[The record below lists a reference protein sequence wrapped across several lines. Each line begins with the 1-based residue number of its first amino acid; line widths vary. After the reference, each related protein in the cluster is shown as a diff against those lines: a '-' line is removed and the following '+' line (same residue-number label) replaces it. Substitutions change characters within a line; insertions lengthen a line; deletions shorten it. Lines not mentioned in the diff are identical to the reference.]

1 MDDSSLIWD
10 DGALVTIDQRGL
22 PHEVRELRLRTVDE
36 IIDAITTLAIRGAPA
51 IGIAGA
57 FGVVIATRAHTR
69 DGMPGAADRP
79 TNGVPGKTGGSTDG
93 VLDDG
98 GSPVHSVP
106 GETGI
111 RARGV
116 VDVAAVQAEAD
127 RIAAARPTAV
137 NLAWAVDRVRAR
149 IADGAD
155 AVLAET
161 LDLLAEDGRVNLA
174 AATHAADLVQRL
186 CGERPLRLLTH
197 CNTGRLATS
206 AFGTAIGALRV
217 LHERGAVEDVIV
229 DETRPLLQGAR
240 LTAWELAEAGIPHRL
255 TIDSAAA
262 WAMATGQVDAVLV
275 GADRITANGDVA
287 NKIGTFTLA
296 LAARHH
302 GIPFIVVA
310 PESTRDPAMAT
321 GAQIVVEQRT
331 AAEVTGFGGI
341 ATAPADTAVF
351 NPAFDVTPTDLVT
364 AVVTE
369 NGVVYRN
376 SDEFDEEGSAV
387 TAATTANT
395 GGTQPFAVPGRTIPA
410 AAAAEVG
417 TVDRT
422 QRFPEQSQTIAAHA
436 AEVAADHTLQRFADR
451 GRAIADTA
459 HQLYGR
465 GWMPGTAG
473 NISVRIDD
481 DALIT
486 ASGLSKG
493 ELGADDTVLVAISD
507 TTPRPGQ
514 SRKPSAETSI
524 HTAVYRTRPAGAVVH
539 VHSPFATAL
548 ATTAARPGAAVTPVR
563 ITGFELLKGF
573 GLADPSSVAIPV
585 FPNWPDVP
593 RIGTDIETY
602 LRENPDAPPIL
613 LITGHGISTWGD
625 TLAQA
630 RDRAEC
636 LEALC
641 ELIARTGRT
650 DATPL
655 EIGPT

>member
-36 IIDAITTLAIRGAPA
+36 VIEAITTLAIRGAPA

-57 FGVVIATRAHTR
+57 FGVVIATRAHTH
-69 DGMPGAADRP
+69 D
-79 TNGVPGKTGGSTDG
+79 GVPGEAGDSTDG
-93 VLDDG
+93 IPDNG
-98 GSPVHSVP
+98 GSPVQSLP
-106 GETGI
+106 GETEI
-111 RARGV
+111 RTRPV

-137 NLAWAVDRVRAR
+137 NLAWAVDRVRGR
-149 IADGAD
+149 VADGAD

-161 LDLLAEDGRVNLA
+161 LEMLAEDGRVNLA
-174 AATHAADLVQRL
+174 AATHAADLVQHL
-186 CGERPLRLLTH
+186 CGARPLRLLTH

-206 AFGTAIGALRV
+206 AVGTAIGALRV
-217 LHERGAVEDVIV
+217 LHERGVVEDVIV

-310 PESTRDPAMAT
+310 PESTRDTAMAT
-321 GAQIVVEQRT
+321 GAQIVVEQRA
-331 AAEVTGFGGI
+331 AAEVTGFGGVD
-341 ATAPADTAVF
+341 TAPAGTAVF
-351 NPAFDVTPTDLVT
+351 NPAFDVTPTELVT

-376 SDEFDEEGSAV
+376 SDTYAEHGRAS
-387 TAATTANT
+387 AATVEN
-395 GGTQPFAVPGRTIPA
+395 PDRPLA
-410 AAAAEVG
+410 ARGQA
-417 TVDRT
+417 
-422 QRFPEQSQTIAAHA
+422 IAA
-436 AEVAADHTLQRFADR
+436 
-451 GRAIADTA
+451 TA
-459 HQLYGR
+459 RQLYER

-473 NISVRIDD
+473 NISVRVDPAD
-481 DALIT
+481 TLVT

-493 ELGADDTVLVAISD
+493 ELGEDDTVLVAIAD
-507 TTPRPGQ
+507 TIARPGQ

-548 ATTAARPGAAVTPVR
+548 ATTSARPGGAVTPLR
-563 ITGFELLKGF
+563 ISGFELLKGF
-573 GLADPSSVAIPV
+573 GLTDPSTVVIPV
-585 FPNWPDVP
+585 FPNWPEVA
-593 RIGTDIETY
+593 RIGADIDTY
-602 LRENPDAPPIL
+602 LSENPDAPPIL
-613 LITGHGISTWGD
+613 FITGHGITTWGD

-650 DATPL
+650 DAMPL

>member
-22 PHEVRELRLRTVDE
+22 PHEVRELRLRAVDE

-57 FGVVIATRAHTR
+57 FGVVIATRVHTR
-69 DGMPGAADRP
+69 D
-79 TNGVPGKTGGSTDG
+79 
-93 VLDDG
+93 
-98 GSPVHSVP
+98 
-106 GETGI
+106 
-111 RARGV
+111 GV

-137 NLAWAVDRVRAR
+137 NLAWAVDRVRGR
-149 IADGAD
+149 IADGVD

-161 LDLLAEDGRVNLA
+161 LDMLAEDGRVNLA

-186 CGERPLRLLTH
+186 CGDRPLRLLTH

-206 AFGTAIGALRV
+206 AVGTAIGALRV

-310 PESTRDPAMAT
+310 PESTRDTAMAT
-321 GAQIVVEQRT
+321 GAQIVVEQRA
-331 AAEVTGFGGI
+331 AAEVTGFGGV

-376 SDEFDEEGSAV
+376 SDSFDARGQEI
-387 TAATTANT
+387 AATA
-395 GGTQPFAVPGRTIPA
+395 R
-410 AAAAEVG
+410 
-417 TVDRT
+417 
-422 QRFPEQSQTIAAHA
+422 
-436 AEVAADHTLQRFADR
+436 
-451 GRAIADTA
+451 
-459 HQLYGR
+459 QLYER

-473 NISVRIDD
+473 NISVRVPGGE

-493 ELGADDTVLVAISD
+493 ELSAHDTVLVAIAD
-507 TTPRPGQ
+507 TTARPGQ
-514 SRKPSAETSI
+514 NRKPSAETSI

-548 ATTAARPGAAVTPVR
+548 ATTAARPGGTVTPVR

-613 LITGHGISTWGD
+613 LITGHGITTWGD

>member
-22 PHEVRELRLRTVDE
+22 PHEVRELRLRTVDQ

-69 DGMPGAADRP
+69 GHDAAAAPSSEALGESVSGGAAHDGATRDAS
-79 TNGVPGKTGGSTDG
+79 GLVADESGG
-93 VLDDG
+93 
-98 GSPVHSVP
+98 
-106 GETGI
+106 
-111 RARGV
+111 RGL

-137 NLAWAVDRVRAR
+137 NLAWAVERVRGRVAE
-149 IADGAD
+149 GAD

-161 LDLLAEDGRVNLA
+161 LDMLAEDGRVNLA

-186 CGERPLRLLTH
+186 CGDRPLRLLTH

-206 AFGTAIGALRV
+206 AVGTAIGALRV
-217 LHERGAVEDVIV
+217 LHERGVVEDVIV

-310 PESTRDPAMAT
+310 PESTRDTAMAT
-321 GAQIVVEQRT
+321 GAEIVVEQRA
-331 AAEVTGFGGI
+331 AAEVTGFGGV
-341 ATAPADTAVF
+341 ATAPTDTAVF

-376 SDEFDEEGSAV
+376 SDSFPRQSAF
-387 TAATTANT
+387 AA
-395 GGTQPFAVPGRTIPA
+395 Q
-410 AAAAEVG
+410 
-417 TVDRT
+417 
-422 QRFPEQSQTIAAHA
+422 
-436 AEVAADHTLQRFADR
+436 
-451 GRAIADTA
+451 GRAVADIAR
-459 HQLYGR
+459 QLYGR

-473 NISVRIDD
+473 NISVRVDASTGQATTAGA

-493 ELGADDTVLVAISD
+493 ELAEGDTVLVAIAD
-507 TTPRPGQ
+507 TTARPGQ
-514 SRKPSAETSI
+514 SRTPSAETSI

-548 ATTAARPGAAVTPVR
+548 ATTAAKPGDALR
-563 ITGFELLKGF
+563 ISGYELLKGF
-573 GLADPSSVAIPV
+573 GLADPSTVDVPV
-585 FPNWPDVP
+585 FANWPEVA
-593 RIGTDIETY
+593 RIGADIETY
-602 LRENPDAPPIL
+602 LRDNPGTPPIL
-613 LITGHGISTWGD
+613 FIAAHGITTWGD

-641 ELIARTGRT
+641 ELISRTGST
-650 DATPL
+650 DATSL

>member
-36 IIDAITTLAIRGAPA
+36 VIEAITTLAIRGAPA

-69 DGMPGAADRP
+69 DG
-79 TNGVPGKTGGSTDG
+79 
-93 VLDDG
+93 VLDDSD
-98 GSPVHSVP
+98 GSGH
-106 GETGI
+106 
-111 RARGV
+111 RV
-116 VDVAAVQAEAD
+116 VDVAAVQSEAD

-137 NLAWAVDRVRAR
+137 NLAWAVDRVRGR
-149 IADGAD
+149 VADGAD

-161 LDLLAEDGRVNLA
+161 FDLLAEDGRVNLS

-206 AFGTAIGALRV
+206 AVGTAIGALRV
-217 LHERGAVEDVIV
+217 LHERGVVEDVIV

-310 PESTRDPAMAT
+310 PESTRDTAMAT
-321 GAQIVVEQRT
+321 GAQIVVEQRA
-331 AAEVTGFGGI
+331 AAEVTGFGGVD
-341 ATAPADTAVF
+341 TAPAGTAVF

-376 SDEFDEEGSAV
+376 SETYDEHGRAN
-387 TAATTANT
+387 AATVENT
-395 GGTQPFAVPGRTIPA
+395 
-410 AAAAEVG
+410 
-417 TVDRT
+417 DR
-422 QRFPEQSQTIAAHA
+422 PLAG
-436 AEVAADHTLQRFADR
+436 R
-451 GRAIADTA
+451 GRAIAATA
-459 HQLYGR
+459 RQLYER

-473 NISVRIDD
+473 NISVRIEPA

-493 ELGADDTVLVAISD
+493 ELGEGDTVLVAIAD
-507 TTPRPGQ
+507 TTARPGQ
-514 SRKPSAETSI
+514 NRMPSAETSI

-548 ATTAARPGAAVTPVR
+548 ATTSARPGGAVTPLR
-563 ITGFELLKGF
+563 ISGFELLKGF
-573 GLADPSSVAIPV
+573 GLADPSTVVIPV
-585 FPNWPDVP
+585 FPNWPEVA
-593 RIGTDIETY
+593 RIGADIDTY

-613 LITGHGISTWGD
+613 FITGHGITTWGD